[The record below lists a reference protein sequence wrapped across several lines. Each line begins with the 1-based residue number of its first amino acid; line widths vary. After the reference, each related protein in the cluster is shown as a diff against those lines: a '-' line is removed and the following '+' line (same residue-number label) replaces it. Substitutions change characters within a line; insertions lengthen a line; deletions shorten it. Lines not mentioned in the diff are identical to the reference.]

1 MFEVLVR
8 AGHEIGSGLGLDV
21 RAVTLPAADRLGEPV
36 AKAFPHLAAACGGE
50 AGEGV
55 GEAGSA
61 HPPTA
66 GGEAGESGEA
76 GETGEAGAQAAASG
90 GESGEA
96 GAASAYAG
104 LSGDQLTALRLL
116 HLKGFIMAASRVAD
130 GNQSAEAGVLVQQGL
145 LEVYDLA
152 PDQFGSL
159 DAGIIRSASEGASV
173 NRALMLQRLRA
184 AEGEID
190 RALGA
195 LSDVDFAIATARMV
209 DIATGLYQ
217 NVVQADFVDPIEY
230 QHSMGAALAAQ
241 SALAQGGDQL
251 RARNPAAY
259 NEAVAEASAFA
270 ALWRTPV
277 APARPPTYRDVL
289 AQGSRE
295 RLALSPF
302 L

>member
-1 MFEVLVR
+1 M
-8 AGHEIGSGLGLDV
+8 IGWKLKLWRGVG
-21 RAVTLPAADRLGEPV
+21 AAAALSV
-36 AKAFPHLAAACGGE
+36 AAACSEGGE
-50 AGEGV
+50 AGGEG
-55 GEAGSA
+55 GDAAPSTTA
-61 HPPTA
+61 A

-76 GETGEAGAQAAASG
+76 GENGEAGAIAAAAG

-116 HLKGFIMAASRVAD
+116 HLKGFVMAASRVAD
-130 GNQSAEAGVLVQQGL
+130 GNQIPEAGVLVQQGL

-159 DAGIIRSASEGASV
+159 DANIVRSAAEGGSV
-173 NRALMLQRLRA
+173 NRAQLLQRLRA

-195 LSDVDFAIATARMV
+195 LSEVDYAIAAARMT

-230 QHSMGAALAAQ
+230 QHSMGAALAAEY
-241 SALAQGGDQL
+241 ALERGRDAL
-251 RARNPAAY
+251 RQRNAAAY
-259 NEAVAEASAFA
+259 NEAAAEASRFT
-270 ALWRTPV
+270 ALWRDAN
-277 APARPPTYRDVL
+277 APERPPAYREVL
-289 AQGSRE
+289 AQGSRV
-295 RLALSPF
+295 RLALSPY

>member
-1 MFEVLVR
+1 
-8 AGHEIGSGLGLDV
+8 
-21 RAVTLPAADRLGEPV
+21 VT
-36 AKAFPHLAAACGGE
+36 ACGGE
-50 AGEGV
+50 AGEGGGGG
-55 GEAGSA
+55 GEGGATA
-61 HPPTA
+61 PVA

-76 GETGEAGAQAAASG
+76 GETGEAGAQAAAAG
-90 GESGEA
+90 GEAGEA

-116 HLKGFIMAASRVAD
+116 HLKGFVMAASRVAD
-130 GNQSAEAGVLVQQGL
+130 GNQTAEAGVLVQQGL

-159 DAGIIRSASEGASV
+159 NADIVRSASEGGGV
-173 NRALMLQRLRA
+173 TRAELLQRLRA

-195 LSDVDFAIATARMV
+195 LGEVDYAIATARMV

-230 QHSMGAALAAQ
+230 QHSMGAAFAARD
-241 SALAQGGDQL
+241 ALSKGRDQL
-251 RARNPAAY
+251 RQRNAAAY
-259 NEAVAEASAFA
+259 NAAESEASRFT
-270 ALWRTPV
+270 ALWRETN
-277 APARPPTYRDVL
+277 APERPPSYRDVL
-289 AQGSRE
+289 TQGSRV

>member
-1 MFEVLVR
+1 MIGWKLKLWRGVGAAAVLSV
-8 AGHEIGSGLGLDV
+8 
-21 RAVTLPAADRLGEPV
+21 
-36 AKAFPHLAAACGGE
+36 AAACGQGGE
-50 AGEGV
+50 AGGDTTP
-55 GEAGSA
+55 ST
-61 HPPTA
+61 TA
-66 GGEAGESGEA
+66 SGGEAGESGEA
-76 GETGEAGAQAAASG
+76 GENGEAGATAVATS

-116 HLKGFIMAASRVAD
+116 HLKGFVMAASRVAD
-130 GNQSAEAGVLVQQGL
+130 GNQIPEAGVLVQQGL

-159 DAGIIRSASEGASV
+159 NADIIRSASEGGAV
-173 NRALMLQRLRA
+173 NRAQLLQRLRA

-195 LSDVDFAIATARMV
+195 LSAVDYAIATARMV

-241 SALAQGGDQL
+241 YALERGRDEL
-251 RARNPAAY
+251 RQRDAAAY
-259 NEAVAEASAFA
+259 NEADSEVSRFT
-270 ALWRTPV
+270 ALWRDAN
-277 APARPPTYRDVL
+277 APERPPSYRDVL
-289 AQGSRE
+289 AQGSRV
-295 RLALSPF
+295 RLALSPY